1 MKNAKNPP
9 AVKSLAS
16 KRSERVAEH
25 DYAMQ
30 TELANSSAKR
40 GIEDLTP
47 TNTPEKKQQEKK
59 PKDTPE
65 ESACDVL
72 KKDIL
77 AAINQ
82 LGQRLNDRMDDIS
95 SQIRQ
100 HCAMLA
106 SVAKATQLNSED
118 IEVCKTKIKSLEQQ
132 VGSLLKE
139 KGDLKERLVEQ
150 ERYKRR
156 WCLRIKGKKE
166 DVNEDIRAD
175 IVNLLCK
182 VAPDLADK
190 MEDAVDIVH
199 RVGRKIENRH
209 RQVIVLF
216 SKRNIRDDIWKRTKV
231 SAACREAGVR
241 FAEDLTKDDLLARQE
256 MWPKIEQARK
266 EGKTAGF
273 RGPYGYINGK
283 RIEVTPKGVG

>member
-1 MKNAKNPP
+1 MKNAKNPS
-9 AVKSLAS
+9 AVKSLSS
-16 KRSERVAEH
+16 KRSERAVEH
-25 DYAMQ
+25 EYAMQ

-95 SQIRQ
+95 SQIQQ
-100 HCAMLA
+100 HSAMLA
-106 SVAKATQLNSED
+106 SVAKTTQLNSED
-118 IEVCKTKIKSLEQQ
+118 IEVCKTKIKSLERQ

-139 KGDLKERLVEQ
+139 TGNLKERLVEQ

-156 WCLRIKGKKE
+156 WSLRIKGKKE
-166 DVNEDIRAD
+166 DVNENIRAD
-175 IVNLLCK
+175 TVNLLCK

-199 RVGRKIENRH
+199 RAGRKIENRH

-216 SKRNIRDDIWKRTKV
+216 SKRNIRDDIWKRTKS

-283 RIEVTPKGVG
+283 RIEVTPKEAG

>member
-1 MKNAKNPP
+1 MKNAKNPS
-9 AVKSLAS
+9 AVKSLSS
-16 KRSERVAEH
+16 KRSERAVEH
-25 DYAMQ
+25 EYAMQ

-95 SQIRQ
+95 SQIQQ
-100 HCAMLA
+100 HSAMLA
-106 SVAKATQLNSED
+106 SVAKTTQLNSED
-118 IEVCKTKIKSLEQQ
+118 IEVCKTKIKSLERQ

-156 WCLRIKGKKE
+156 WSLRIKGKKE
-166 DVNEDIRAD
+166 DVNENIRAD
-175 IVNLLCK
+175 TVNLLCK

-216 SKRNIRDDIWKRTKV
+216 SKRNIRDDIWKRTKS

-283 RIEVTPKGVG
+283 RIEVTPKEAG

>member
-9 AVKSLAS
+9 EVKSLAS
-16 KRSERVAEH
+16 KRSERAAEH
-25 DYAMQ
+25 EYAMQ
-30 TELANSSAKR
+30 TEPAFSSAKR
-40 GIEDLTP
+40 GIEDLSPTSTP
-47 TNTPEKKQQEKK
+47 EKK
-59 PKDTPE
+59 PKDAPE

-95 SQIRQ
+95 SQIQQ
-100 HCAMLA
+100 HSTMLA
-106 SVAKATQLNSED
+106 SVAKVTQLNSED
-118 IEVCKTKIKSLEQQ
+118 IEGCKTKIKSLEQQ

-166 DVNEDIRAD
+166 EVNENIRAD
-175 IVNLLCK
+175 TVNLLCK

-199 RVGRKIENRH
+199 RVGRKMENSH

-283 RIEVTPKGVG
+283 RIEVTPKGAG